1 MVDAV
6 ALIFGCLYL
15 LVGVVGFILA
25 PDGGMIL
32 GIFPVNIFHHVFHIA
47 AGGLGLVAGWMGRG
61 RLYCQIVGVVF
72 LVLGLLGLIAPP
84 LTAALLAHPGADLLT
99 DNLLHLMT
107 GVALSY
113 FGFLPG
119 AKSLQGRAQANDRT
133 GFN

>member
-1 MVDAV
+1 MIDAV

-15 LVGVVGFILA
+15 LVGIVGFIVA
-25 PDGGMIL
+25 PGGGMLL

-47 AGGLGLVAGWMGRG
+47 AGGLGILAGWRGQGR
-61 RLYCQIVGVVF
+61 RYCQIVGVVF

-84 LTAALLAHPGADLLT
+84 LTATLLAHAGADLTT

-107 GVALSY
+107 GIALSY

-119 AKSLQGRAQANDRT
+119 PNSLHSAQSTDHT
-133 GFN
+133 G

>member
-15 LVGVVGFILA
+15 LVGIVGFIMA
-25 PDGGMIL
+25 PGGGMLL

-47 AGGLGLVAGWMGRG
+47 AGGLGILAGWRGQGR
-61 RLYCQIVGVVF
+61 RYCQIVGVVF

-84 LTAALLAHPGADLLT
+84 LTAALLAHPGADLMT

-107 GVALSY
+107 GIALSY

-119 AKSLQGRAQANDRT
+119 PKSLRGSAQSNDRT
-133 GFN
+133 G